1 VRPLWGIALAAVLCS
16 CSTTPAPT
24 RTQAAPD
31 ITTEAW
37 YETATAEL
45 TTTVRDGDAHFRAG
59 RFDDAA
65 TAVSKGQPLQARLLE
80 AVHPTLAAMEASAD
94 LDDLYGRMLLRN
106 GHTGWARSTFQKN
119 VIRWKTWKP
128 QTPETDRRRKAAEE
142 AVAECD
148 KRL

>member
-1 VRPLWGIALAAVLCS
+1 
-16 CSTTPAPT
+16 
-24 RTQAAPD
+24 
-31 ITTEAW
+31 
-37 YETATAEL
+37 
-45 TTTVRDGDAHFRAG
+45 
-59 RFDDAA
+59 
-65 TAVSKGQPLQARLLE
+65 
-80 AVHPTLAAMEASAD
+80 
-94 LDDLYGRMLLRN
+94 MLLRN